1 MAIKIRIPYNTNV
14 GIVPT
19 VLDVGELAI
28 NTADAILYTKAS
40 NGNIVVVGTQGAQG
54 AQGASGL
61 GGIQGSQGAQGAQ
74 GNQGFIGT
82 QGSTT
87 GAQGFQ
93 GFQGNFGPQGN
104 PSSVTGFQGRQ
115 GFQGAQGAQ
124 GPQGP
129 QGLNGAQGPQG
140 PQGVQGSFQGA
151 TGNQGNIGFTG
162 TQGPQGPQS
171 TVQGDQGNIGRQG
184 SIGPQGPRGPQ
195 GTSGGP
201 GPTGAQGPTGTS
213 GGIGPFSTGPT
224 GPPGPPGPTGPPG
237 QTIIYYAPGGPVC
250 FPAGSMVLM
259 ADGSWKPI
267 EMIDIG
273 EEMYSPNGGKTK
285 CRYRH
290 ITKLGDRK
298 MYRMEDNSI
307 SWSCEHTFWVKR
319 GREEF
324 LWTMD
329 KERLKYEEQIGL
341 IKGFKNWDKLF
352 EGVERQEEYF
362 AHLSGF
368 KLNKPIEIPEYRGYE
383 DLPLFLP
390 FSENGELIVVNGYI
404 VGASENEYGC
414 DYSQFK
420 WNAKEK

>member
-1 MAIKIRIPYNTNV
+1 MAIKIRIPYNTSV
-14 GIVPT
+14 GVVPT
-19 VLDVGELAI
+19 LLDVGEIAI
-28 NTADAILYTKAS
+28 NTADAILYTKSS

-162 TQGPQGPQS
+162 TQGPQGTQS
-171 TVQGDQGNIGRQG
+171 AVQGDQGNIGRQG

-237 QTIIYYAPGGPVC
+237 QTIIYYSPAC

-319 GREEF
+319 GRKEF

-352 EGVERQEEYF
+352 EGVEGQEEYF

-368 KLNKPIEIPEYRGYE
+368 KLNKPIEIPEYKGYE
-383 DLPLFLP
+383 TLPLFLP